1 MKMSDA
7 LKEVKDLKVD
17 FGAGGVL
24 NVVYR
29 PPSWTPAEM
38 EALQED
44 KDIRR
49 IVDQIRKLVIQWDLT
64 DDYNVLVPL
73 EEPTPDPAIVV
84 TSESG
89 QIVEQAEPEQ
99 RELYDPLM
107 HVPISIYM
115 KIIQAVNT
123 DGKPD
128 PQA

>member
-7 LKEVKDLKVD
+7 LKEVKDLDVD

-24 NVVYR
+24 HIIYR
-29 PPSWTPAEM
+29 PPSWTPAEL

-49 IVDQIRKLVIQWDLT
+49 VVDQIRKLVIQWDLT
-64 DDYNVLVPL
+64 DDYQNLVPL
-73 EEPTPDPAIVV
+73 AEPVQPETVVV
-84 TSESG
+84 TGDHGEVLE
-89 QIVEQAEPEQ
+89 QDAVEPV
-99 RELYDPLM
+99 RDPLM
-107 HVPISIYM
+107 HVPLSIYM
-115 KIIQAVNT
+115 KIIRAINE

>member
-1 MKMSDA
+1 MRISDA

-24 NVVYR
+24 NIIYR

-38 EALQED
+38 DELSKD
-44 KDIRR
+44 KDIKK

-64 DDYNVLVPL
+64 DDYNALIPL
-73 EEPTPDPAIVV
+73 EVPSPLPVILVTDEHGEHVEQGEPPAIV
-84 TSESG
+84 
-89 QIVEQAEPEQ
+89 
-99 RELYDPLM
+99 DPLM
-107 HVPISIYM
+107 HVPLSIYM
-115 KIIQAVNT
+115 KIITSINA